1 MKKIFSL
8 SINLVNGTDL
18 SSKFATF
25 LENSLPDISVQ
36 NAHYSKV
43 LGYVKLTKFRLGAL
57 VVFSAVITYI
67 TIVDKVNSAALLAL
81 IFGGFLVTAAANGF
95 NQIIE
100 KDLDKLMDRTKLRP
114 MPMGILTVTEA
125 FIFCSLFGIGG
136 TILLWL
142 YTNPLCGILGF
153 ISIILYALAY
163 TPLKRISPLS
173 VLVGAFPGALPT
185 LIGAVAATGGFGEI
199 TFFGI
204 LLFLIQFIW
213 QFPHFWA
220 LAWFNSDDYAKADFY
235 LLPSKGGKDKA
246 SQFQIL
252 IYSAFLM
259 CTSILPFVFHFT
271 GIISACVCLVA
282 GLALF
287 IQAYNFY
294 RMASD
299 AQAKKLFLIT
309 LVYLP
314 VVQLALMTKY

>member
-1 MKKIFSL
+1 METIP
-8 SINLVNGTDL
+8 
-18 SSKFATF
+18 
-25 LENSLPDISVQ
+25 PDISVQ
-36 NAHYSKV
+36 NTHYSKV
-43 LGYVKLTKFRLGAL
+43 SGYLKLTKFRLGAL

-67 TIVDKVNSAALLAL
+67 TIVDKINVSQLLAL
-81 IFGGFLVTAAANGF
+81 IVGGFLVTAAANGF

-100 KDLDKLMDRTKLRP
+100 KDLDKLMNRTKFRP
-114 MPMGILTVTEA
+114 MPTGVLSVTEA
-125 FIFCSLFGIGG
+125 FIFCSIFGIAG
-136 TILLWL
+136 TIFLWI

-163 TPLKRISPLS
+163 TPLKRVTPFS

-185 LIGAVAATGGFGEI
+185 LIGAVAATNGFGEI
-199 TFFGI
+199 TFFAV

-252 IYSAFLM
+252 IYSVFLL
-259 CTSILPFVFHFT
+259 CSSILPFVFHFT
-271 GIISACVCLVA
+271 GILSACVCMVA
-282 GLALF
+282 GLTLLL
-287 IQAYNFY
+287 QAYNFY
-294 RMASD
+294 RVPTD
-299 AQAKKLFLIT
+299 AHAKKLFLIT

-314 VVQLALMTKY
+314 IVQLALMTKS